1 MADLDAELLA
11 LAGGDSSDEEEA
23 QAPSSDTQ
31 GSSAT
36 LQATDN
42 ITSKNESTSNKL
54 NTTSRPS
61 ITVNGASSKD
71 MKKSRK
77 NDSEEEGEA

>member
-11 LAGGDSSDEEEA
+11 LAGGDSSDEEEPITSNDA
-23 QAPSSDTQ
+23 QDSSV
-31 GSSAT
+31 T
-36 LQATDN
+36 LQAAND
-42 ITSKNESTSNKL
+42 ITPTNESSSNKT
-54 NTTSRPS
+54 NVGSKPS

-71 MKKSRK
+71 PKKGLK

>member
-11 LAGGDSSDEEEA
+11 LAGGDSSDEEE
-23 QAPSSDTQ
+23 SKLTSNDTQ
-31 GSSAT
+31 DSSVT
-36 LQATDN
+36 LQAPND
-42 ITSKNESTSNKL
+42 ITSTNESSSNK
-54 NTTSRPS
+54 TTTGSKPS

-71 MKKSRK
+71 MKKGMK

>member
-23 QAPSSDTQ
+23 KARSSDTQ

-42 ITSKNESTSNKL
+42 ITSKIEFTSHKL
-54 NTTSRPS
+54 NTMSRPS